1 MDRNVITATLLITGI
16 MLAWF
21 YLTMPEPVPP
31 TEGVAQDST
40 AAITNEVQELPPA
53 EETNE
58 QAIAAAPA
66 TQPLEVVV
74 DSTIT
79 GVQEGEERL
88 IAVESDLYEAIFS
101 TKGATL
107 VSFKLKNFNKF
118 DQATPIQLVDTTLQ
132 GALSFVF
139 TTPSNHNA
147 DTRTFFFEADH
158 QGDLIQ
164 VDQEGDEATLR
175 FSTPVGQGRIVQTYT
190 FTQGTYEIG
199 MSIEQENVLSF
210 STREGYDLLWDG
222 AIPYSERDPTQELM
236 KSGAYYRTV
245 GGDVEGLTMMKDDYD
260 EEDVSGGVS
269 WIGVKNQYFA
279 AIIMPQGDTRGAELI
294 GERFGETDD
303 PNVRELYHASLLMPV
318 PLEGSVD
325 EYKLYLGPMEYK
337 RINSYDL
344 GIYDMVDYGWDFFE
358 WMTRPIARF
367 VFIPLFSLM
376 SGFIPSYGVII
387 IILAFLIKLVVYP
400 LTKSSYRSMAQMR
413 ELQPK
418 LEAIK
423 EKHGEDMQK
432 QQEAT
437 MKLYKE
443 SGVNPIGGCLPM
455 LLQYPVII
463 ALWQFLPQSIEI
475 RQQGF
480 LWANDLSSPDIIF
493 NLPFTIPFYGDFV
506 AGFCMLMGISMVI
519 QMRIQSTPSANAQ
532 TKMIMYFMPI
542 MIFVIFNRWAS
553 GLNLYYLCYNILTAL
568 QQRVINK
575 NIKKEAE
582 EEDQAGGVA
591 KNKAAKVKPG
601 IKSKKSGGTNG
612 RSRNGKNKA
621 KRRPSPRVKR

>member
-1 MDRNVITATLLITGI
+1 M
-16 MLAWF
+16 
-21 YLTMPEPVPP
+21 
-31 TEGVAQDST
+31 
-40 AAITNEVQELPPA
+40 
-53 EETNE
+53 
-58 QAIAAAPA
+58 
-66 TQPLEVVV
+66 
-74 DSTIT
+74 
-79 GVQEGEERL
+79 
-88 IAVESDLYEAIFS
+88 
-101 TKGATL
+101 
-107 VSFKLKNFNKF
+107 
-118 DQATPIQLVDTTLQ
+118 VDTTLQ
-132 GALSFVF
+132 GALSFEF

-147 DTRTFFFEADH
+147 DTRTFFFDADY

-164 VDQEGDEATLR
+164 VDQAGDEATLR
-175 FSTPVGQGRIVQTYT
+175 FSTPVGQGQIVQTYT
-190 FTQGTYEIG
+190 FAQGTYEIG

-222 AIPYSERDPTQELM
+222 AVPYSERDPTQELM
-236 KSGAYYRTV
+236 KSGAYFRTV
-245 GGDVEGLTMMKDDYD
+245 GGDVEGLTMMKDEY
-260 EEDVSGGVS
+260 EEEGVDGGVS
-269 WIGVKNQYFA
+269 WVGVKNQYFA
-279 AIIMPQGDTRGAELI
+279 AIIMPQGDTRGADLI

-303 PNVRELYHASLLMPV
+303 PNVRELYHTRLLMPV

-325 EYKLYLGPMEYK
+325 EYKLYLGPMEYS

-344 GIYDMVDYGWDFFE
+344 DLYDMVDYGWDFFE

-423 EKHGEDMQK
+423 EKYGEDMQK

-591 KNKAAKVKPG
+591 KNKAAKVKSG
-601 IKSKKSGGTNG
+601 IKSKKSGGSNG
-612 RSRNGKNKA
+612 RSRNGKSKA